1 MNGDPRTEEIKRRL
15 REGDYLELSSAAG
28 TFEVWAEPFGN
39 PPQVF
44 YEGEPY
50 PWAELDSVVEKIV
63 ATLAS
68 GEVRARWVGKRDD

>member
-1 MNGDPRTEEIKRRL
+1 MTDLRAEEIKRRL

-50 PWAELDSVVEKIV
+50 AMEAIDEVVAKI
-63 ATLAS
+63 LSSLES
-68 GEVRARWVGKRDD
+68 GEVRCRWVGKRDD

>member
-1 MNGDPRTEEIKRRL
+1 MADYNREEMKRRL

-39 PPQVF
+39 PPAVF

-50 PWAELDSVVEKIV
+50 PMAELEQVVDKIL
-63 ATLAS
+63 ASLAS
-68 GEVRARWVGKRDD
+68 GELRCRWVGKRDD

>member
-1 MNGDPRTEEIKRRL
+1 MTDPRTEEIKRRL
-15 REGDYLELSSAAG
+15 REGDYLEITSPGG

-50 PWAELDSVVEKIV
+50 PLTEIDLVVGKIV
-63 ATLAS
+63 ESLRK
-68 GEVRARWVGKRDD
+68 GEVRVRWVGKRDD

>member
-1 MNGDPRTEEIKRRL
+1 MTDSRAEEIRNRL

-50 PWAELDSVVEKIV
+50 PLSELDTVVGRILE
-63 ATLAS
+63 ALQS

>member
-1 MNGDPRTEEIKRRL
+1 MSDLRAEEIKRRL

-28 TFEVWAEPFGN
+28 SFEVWAEPFGN

-50 PWAELDSVVEKIV
+50 PLSELDVVVGKILE
-63 ATLAS
+63 ALGS

>member
-1 MNGDPRTEEIKRRL
+1 MTDSKAEEIRKRL

-28 TFEVWAEPFGN
+28 AFEVWAEPFGN

-50 PWAELDSVVEKIV
+50 PLSELDQVVGKIV
-63 ATLAS
+63 AALAS

>member
-1 MNGDPRTEEIKRRL
+1 VTDSRAEEIRKRL

-50 PWAELDSVVEKIV
+50 PLAELDTVVGKILE
-63 ATLAS
+63 ALQS